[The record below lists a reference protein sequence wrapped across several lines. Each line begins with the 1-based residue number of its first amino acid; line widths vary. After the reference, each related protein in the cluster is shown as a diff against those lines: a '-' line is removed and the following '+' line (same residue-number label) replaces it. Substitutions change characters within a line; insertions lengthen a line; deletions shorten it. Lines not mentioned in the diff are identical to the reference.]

1 MGFFDDVSRRVK
13 HKAVEW
19 DVQGKAEKV
28 AAELDKVA
36 HDAKDKAAELADDNR
51 GKIREN
57 LDKAGAKIDE
67 RTEGKYA
74 DKVAKAKDT
83 VAGGVD
89 KLAEQRPGGPTP
101 PGATPPGATP
111 PGSAAGGGY
120 ASGASGASAGGTPAG
135 TYTPEPYRPEPIDLP
150 EPIDEPRR
158 RHRLAPGPA
167 PAALIPAGW
176 PRDERDRAR
185 AVGIPTVTTRSRSP
199 DPAWSSMWDDLGSM
213 PTCPPSVC
221 CRPRTRRT
229 SST

>member
-28 AAELDKVA
+28 AAELDRVA

-101 PGATPPGATP
+101 PGATPPG
-111 PGSAAGGGY
+111 SAAGGGF
-120 ASGASGASAGGTPAG
+120 ASGAAAGGTTAG
-135 TYTPEPYRPEPIDLP
+135 TYTPEPYRPDPIDRP
-150 EPIDEPRR
+150 EPIDEP
-158 RHRLAPGPA
+158 HTGT
-167 PAALIPAGW
+167 GW
-176 PRDERDRAR
+176 PQEQ
-185 AVGIPTVTTRSRSP
+185 
-199 DPAWSSMWDDLGSM
+199 
-213 PTCPPSVC
+213 PP
-221 CRPRTRRT
+221 RP
-229 SST
+229 

>member
-36 HDAKDKAAELADDNR
+36 REAKDKAAELADENR

-83 VAGGVD
+83 VAGGFD
-89 KLAEQRPGGPTP
+89 KLADQRPG
-101 PGATPPGATP
+101 GATP
-111 PGSAAGGGY
+111 PGSTAPGTSGSSGY
-120 ASGASGASAGGTPAG
+120 ASGAAAG
-135 TYTPEPYRPEPIDLP
+135 TYKPEPYVPDPIDP
-150 EPIDEPRR
+150 AEPIDEP
-158 RHRLAPGPA
+158 PSGT
-167 PAALIPAGW
+167 GW
-176 PRDERDRAR
+176 PQA
-185 AVGIPTVTTRSRSP
+185 P
-199 DPAWSSMWDDLGSM
+199 
-213 PTCPPSVC
+213 
-221 CRPRTRRT
+221 RP
-229 SST
+229 

>member
-36 HDAKDKAAELADDNR
+36 HEAKDKAAELADENR

-101 PGATPPGATP
+101 PGATPPGS
-111 PGSAAGGGY
+111 PGSGGY
-120 ASGASGASAGGTPAG
+120 ASGAAAGGAAAG
-135 TYTPEPYRPEPIDLP
+135 TYAPEPYVPDPIDLP
-150 EPIDEPRR
+150 QPIDETPVG
-158 RHRLAPGPA
+158 HGVAAGPG
-167 PAALIPAGW
+167 AAVLTSAG
-176 PRDERDRAR
+176 
-185 AVGIPTVTTRSRSP
+185 
-199 DPAWSSMWDDLGSM
+199 
-213 PTCPPSVC
+213 
-221 CRPRTRRT
+221 
-229 SST
+229 

>member
-74 DKVAKAKDT
+74 VKITRAKQRVSK
-83 VAGGVD
+83 GVD
-89 KLAEQRPGGPTP
+89 KLTAQRPSQG
-101 PGATPPGATP
+101 
-111 PGSAAGGGY
+111 
-120 ASGASGASAGGTPAG
+120 
-135 TYTPEPYRPEPIDLP
+135 
-150 EPIDEPRR
+150 
-158 RHRLAPGPA
+158 
-167 PAALIPAGW
+167 
-176 PRDERDRAR
+176 
-185 AVGIPTVTTRSRSP
+185 
-199 DPAWSSMWDDLGSM
+199 
-213 PTCPPSVC
+213 
-221 CRPRTRRT
+221 
-229 SST
+229 

>member
-36 HDAKDKAAELADDNR
+36 REAKDKAAELADENR

-89 KLAEQRPGGPTP
+89 KLADQRPG
-101 PGATPPGATP
+101 GATP
-111 PGSAAGGGY
+111 PGSTAPGTSGSSGY
-120 ASGASGASAGGTPAG
+120 ASGAAAG
-135 TYTPEPYRPEPIDLP
+135 TYTPEPYVPDPIDP
-150 EPIDEPRR
+150 AEPIDEP
-158 RHRLAPGPA
+158 PSGT
-167 PAALIPAGW
+167 GW
-176 PRDERDRAR
+176 PQA
-185 AVGIPTVTTRSRSP
+185 P
-199 DPAWSSMWDDLGSM
+199 
-213 PTCPPSVC
+213 
-221 CRPRTRRT
+221 RP
-229 SST
+229 

>member
-67 RTEGKYA
+67 RTDGKYA

-89 KLAEQRPGGPTP
+89 KLADQRPG
-101 PGATPPGATP
+101 GATP
-111 PGSAAGGGY
+111 PGSTAPGTSGSSGY
-120 ASGASGASAGGTPAG
+120 ASGAAAG
-135 TYTPEPYRPEPIDLP
+135 TYKPEPYVPDPIDP
-150 EPIDEPRR
+150 AEPIDEP
-158 RHRLAPGPA
+158 PSGT
-167 PAALIPAGW
+167 GW
-176 PRDERDRAR
+176 PQA
-185 AVGIPTVTTRSRSP
+185 P
-199 DPAWSSMWDDLGSM
+199 
-213 PTCPPSVC
+213 
-221 CRPRTRRT
+221 RP
-229 SST
+229 

>member
-36 HDAKDKAAELADDNR
+36 HEAKDKAAELADENR

-89 KLAEQRPGGPTP
+89 KLADQRPG
-101 PGATPPGATP
+101 GATP
-111 PGSAAGGGY
+111 PGSTAPGASGRSSSSGY
-120 ASGASGASAGGTPAG
+120 ASGAAAG
-135 TYTPEPYRPEPIDLP
+135 TYTPEPYVPDPIDP
-150 EPIDEPRR
+150 AEPIDEPP
-158 RHRLAPGPA
+158 PGT
-167 PAALIPAGW
+167 GW
-176 PRDERDRAR
+176 PQDQ
-185 AVGIPTVTTRSRSP
+185 G
-199 DPAWSSMWDDLGSM
+199 
-213 PTCPPSVC
+213 
-221 CRPRTRRT
+221 PRT
-229 SST
+229 

>member
-57 LDKAGAKIDE
+57 LHKAGAKIDE
-67 RTEGKYA
+67 RTDGKYA

-101 PGATPPGATP
+101 PGATPPG
-111 PGSAAGGGY
+111 SAAGGGY
-120 ASGASGASAGGTPAG
+120 ASGAAAGGATAG
-135 TYTPEPYRPEPIDLP
+135 TYRPEPYRPEPIDLP
-150 EPIDEPRR
+150 EPIDEP
-158 RHRLAPGPA
+158 HAGT
-167 PAALIPAGW
+167 GW
-176 PRDERDRAR
+176 PRDQ
-185 AVGIPTVTTRSRSP
+185 
-199 DPAWSSMWDDLGSM
+199 
-213 PTCPPSVC
+213 PP
-221 CRPRTRRT
+221 RP
-229 SST
+229 

>member
-36 HDAKDKAAELADDNR
+36 REAKDKAAELADENR

-89 KLAEQRPGGPTP
+89 KLADQRPG
-101 PGATPPGATP
+101 GATP
-111 PGSAAGGGY
+111 PGSTAPGTSGSSGY
-120 ASGASGASAGGTPAG
+120 ASGAAAG
-135 TYTPEPYRPEPIDLP
+135 TYKPEPYVPDPIDP
-150 EPIDEPRR
+150 AEPIDEP
-158 RHRLAPGPA
+158 PSGT
-167 PAALIPAGW
+167 GW
-176 PRDERDRAR
+176 PQA
-185 AVGIPTVTTRSRSP
+185 P
-199 DPAWSSMWDDLGSM
+199 
-213 PTCPPSVC
+213 
-221 CRPRTRRT
+221 RP
-229 SST
+229 

>member
-13 HKAVEW
+13 HKAVGWE
-19 DVQGKAEKV
+19 VQGKAEKV
-28 AAELDKVA
+28 AAELDRVA

-67 RTEGKYA
+67 RTDGKYA

-120 ASGASGASAGGTPAG
+120 ASGAAAGGAPAG

-150 EPIDEPRR
+150 EPIDEP
-158 RHRLAPGPA
+158 HAGT
-167 PAALIPAGW
+167 GW
-176 PRDERDRAR
+176 PQDQ
-185 AVGIPTVTTRSRSP
+185 
-199 DPAWSSMWDDLGSM
+199 
-213 PTCPPSVC
+213 PP
-221 CRPRTRRT
+221 RP
-229 SST
+229 